1 MRTTVDVDKAL
12 LREAMAL
19 ANVRTQKKAFELAL
33 SEFVRIKRLERL
45 ANRIGEFD
53 VSLTKAELDR
63 MRRDE

>member
-19 ANVRTQKKAFELAL
+19 ASVRTQKKAFELAL
-33 SEFVRIKRLERL
+33 GEFVRIKRLERL
-45 ANRIGEFD
+45 ANRIGAFD

-63 MRRDE
+63 TRRDE

>member
-1 MRTTVDVDKAL
+1 
-12 LREAMAL
+12 MAL

-45 ANRIGEFD
+45 ANRIGAFD

>member
-19 ANVRTQKKAFELAL
+19 ASVRTQKKAFELAL
-33 SEFVRIKRLERL
+33 TEFVRLKRLERL
-45 ANRIGEFD
+45 ANRIGAFD

-63 MRRDE
+63 TRRDE

>member
-45 ANRIGEFD
+45 ANRIGAFD